1 MPALPQKVAGVLAY
15 STKIVVS
22 KVGDLTIDGSRGM
35 RMAASCGQQLF
46 DMTPDKCQ
54 KLSAEVR
61 GNLIDS
67 KTYVAVSTGV
77 KVTIQPVSTIQTANT
92 REAKKRDAQ
101 RRA

>member
-22 KVGDLTIDGSRGM
+22 KVGDLTIDGSSS
-35 RMAASCGQQLF
+35 MAASGGQQLF

-67 KTYVAVSTGV
+67 KTYVAVNTGV